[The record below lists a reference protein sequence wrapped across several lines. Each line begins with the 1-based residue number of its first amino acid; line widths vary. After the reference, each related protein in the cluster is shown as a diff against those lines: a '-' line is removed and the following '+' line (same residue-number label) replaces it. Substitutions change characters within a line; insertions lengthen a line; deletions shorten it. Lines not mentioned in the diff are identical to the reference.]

1 MADAGGSPWEVSE
14 AKVKKGDQCN
24 TTFVRTS
31 GFGYLGDHIALN
43 ACLFHWISAYG
54 ALPDLMALSEVA
66 CDKWCHVNFTAD
78 IESVCGTL
86 FLLSPNSEDTI
97 IQWIAD
103 SDTLPERQA
112 SPKIPL
118 SSISQVER
126 RRLLFNR
133 HCTSI
138 FFRTSRNEIFG
149 PFEFT
154 QGGSTNFIEKLRL
167 YVDMQRISSDPEVYK
182 ITRKASTYQLP
193 TSDFSSSPMSVIHGV
208 GTRLMS
214 VFEGLR
220 VSADAALN
228 GAGIYDGTASWRRS
242 PNSEGFLDPDL
253 VAQRIMMNQIYTD
266 QLHLNEPLTSITAP
280 DDADYQ
286 LISCAPLP
294 ISIPDLRP
302 VPRKHPVSLEMWQRH
317 LDHDGRVTV
326 AEKLQTYI
334 YNGGI
339 EPDLRPIAWKYLFG
353 YLKWDFT
360 KDENA
365 KRVQGKHQHYQIMKT
380 FWRSMSPKQVRNS
393 CAFRERKSIIEKD
406 TYRTD
411 RQTALF
417 RDNSAGALTRLYN
430 ILMTYTFYNPDL
442 GYFQGMND
450 LLAVIMS
457 VIDGEEDAFWCF
469 AGLLDRVSGH
479 FSNDS
484 LSLSSQFVGLFK
496 LIEILM
502 PRFAR
507 FLREKEATS
516 MSFCFRWFL
525 IIFKR
530 EFSYDDIKILWE
542 TLFSGAA
549 PKNFQLLIAV
559 AIFDS
564 EADTIIRNCSDISQI
579 LQHINGLSERIN
591 LQNVLSRA
599 QGIYHQLLEVKD
611 RLPNDVAVCLGFALP
626 AATSGGV
633 ATSASS
639 DACHDNEGDFLPVI
653 EDCGFGLE
661 PTAAS
666 PPSSSHSD
674 LEVGEDIVMSGQ
686 RGVNSVAKK
695 GSDCL
700 S

>member
-1 MADAGGSPWEVSE
+1 MLVTYG
-14 AKVKKGDQCN
+14 
-24 TTFVRTS
+24 
-31 GFGYLGDHIALN
+31 
-43 ACLFHWISAYG
+43 LFYWISVCG
-54 ALPDLMALSEVA
+54 ALLDLMALSEVA

-78 IESVCGTL
+78 VESVCGTL

-118 SSISQVER
+118 SSVSQVER

-167 YVDMQRISSDPEVYK
+167 YVDMQR
-182 ITRKASTYQLP
+182 
-193 TSDFSSSPMSVIHGV
+193 SPMSVIHGV

-242 PNSEGFLDPDL
+242 PNTEGFLDPDL

-266 QLHLNEPLTSITAP
+266 RLHLNEPLTSITAP
-280 DDADYQ
+280 DDAEYQ
-286 LISCAPLP
+286 LISRAPLP

-365 KRVQGKHQHYQIMKT
+365 KRVQ
-380 FWRSMSPKQVRNS
+380 SKQ
-393 CAFRERKSIIEKD
+393 ERKSIIEKD

-479 FSNDS
+479 FSNDLS
-484 LSLSSQFVGLFK
+484 SLSSQFIGLFK

-626 AATSGGV
+626 AATSGVV

-666 PPSSSHSD
+666 PSSSSFHSD

-686 RGVNSVAKK
+686 RGVNSAAKK
-695 GSDCL
+695 SSDYL

>member
-1 MADAGGSPWEVSE
+1 MSNTCKIEEVVLRGMAFPEE
-14 AKVKKGDQCN
+14 TCN
-24 TTFVRTS
+24 
-31 GFGYLGDHIALN
+31 
-43 ACLFHWISAYG
+43 
-54 ALPDLMALSEVA
+54 
-66 CDKWCHVNFTAD
+66 KWCHVNFTAD
-78 IESVCGTL
+78 AESVSGTL
-86 FLLSPNSEDTI
+86 FLLPPNSEDTI

-103 SDTLPERQA
+103 SDSLLERQA

-126 RRLLFNR
+126 RRLSFNR
-133 HCTSI
+133 RCTCI
-138 FFRTSRNEIFG
+138 FLRTNQNEIFG

-154 QGGSTNFIEKLRL
+154 QGGSIDFIKKLQSHIDL
-167 YVDMQRISSDPEVYK
+167 QQVSSDPEVYRA
-182 ITRKASTYQLP
+182 TRRTTTYQLP

-208 GTRLMS
+208 GTKLMS

-220 VSADAALN
+220 VSTDAALN
-228 GAGIYDGTASWRRS
+228 SVGVYDGTTSWRRS
-242 PNSEGFLDPDL
+242 PNTEGFLDPDL
-253 VAQRIMMNQIYTD
+253 IAQRTMTNQIYAD
-266 QLHLNEPLTSITAP
+266 RLQLDEPLTSIAAP
-280 DDADYQ
+280 DDAEYQ
-286 LISCAPLP
+286 LISCPPRP
-294 ISIPDLRP
+294 ICIPNLKP
-302 VPRKHPVSLEMWQRH
+302 VPRRHPVTLAMWQRH
-317 LDHDGRVTV
+317 LDRDGRVTV
-326 AEKLQTYI
+326 AEKLQTSI

-360 KDENA
+360 KEENA
-365 KRVQGKHQHYQIMKT
+365 KRVQAKHQHYHIMKT

-393 CAFRERKSIIEKD
+393 CVFRGRKSIIEKD

-417 RDNSAGALTRLYN
+417 RDNSSGALTRLYN

-442 GYFQGMND
+442 GYSQGMND

-469 AGLLDRVSGH
+469 AGLLDHISGH
-479 FSNDS
+479 FSDDS
-484 LSLSSQFVGLFK
+484 SVLSSQFVGLFK

-516 MSFCFRWFL
+516 MSFCFRWFF

-542 TLFSGAA
+542 TLYSGVA
-549 PKNFQLLIAV
+549 PRNFQLLIAV

-564 EADTIIRNCSDISQI
+564 EAETIIRSCSDISQI

-599 QGIYHQLLEVKD
+599 QGIYNQLLEIKD
-611 RLPNDVAVCLGFALP
+611 HLPNEVAVCLGFALP
-626 AATSGGV
+626 AVTSAGIATS
-633 ATSASS
+633 TSS
-639 DACHDNEGDFLPVI
+639 DACHDNEEDFLPAI

-666 PPSSSHSD
+666 PSSSSFHSD
-674 LEVGEDIVMSGQ
+674 LEVGEDIVISGRHDLQ
-686 RGVNSVAKK
+686 LPPSDMYAGVYIDA
-695 GSDCL
+695 GSFINL
-700 S
+700 SPPLSL

>member
-1 MADAGGSPWEVSE
+1 M
-14 AKVKKGDQCN
+14 
-24 TTFVRTS
+24 TF
-31 GFGYLGDHIALN
+31 
-43 ACLFHWISAYG
+43 
-54 ALPDLMALSEVA
+54 SEVT

-78 IESVCGTL
+78 VESVCGTL
-86 FLLSPNSEDTI
+86 FLLSPISEDTI

-118 SSISQVER
+118 FSLSYVER

-154 QGGSTNFIEKLRL
+154 RGGSTNFIEKLRSH
-167 YVDMQRISSDPEVYK
+167 VDMQQLSSDPEVYK
-182 ITRKASTYQLP
+182 ITRKTTTYQLP
-193 TSDFSSSPMSVIHGV
+193 TSDSSSSPMAVIHGV

-228 GAGIYDGTASWRRS
+228 GA
-242 PNSEGFLDPDL
+242 
-253 VAQRIMMNQIYTD
+253 VAQRFMINHICSD
-266 QLHLNEPLTSITAP
+266 RLHHNEPLTSITAP
-280 DDADYQ
+280 DDTECL
-286 LISCAPLP
+286 LISHASLP
-294 ISIPDLRP
+294 IIVPNLKP
-302 VPRKHPVSLEMWQRH
+302 VQRRHPVSLEMWQRH

-326 AEKLQTYI
+326 AEKLQTSI

-339 EPDLRPIAWKYLFG
+339 EPDLRPVAWKYLFG

-360 KDENA
+360 KEENA
-365 KRVQGKHQHYQIMKT
+365 KRVHDKHEHYQIMKK

-406 TYRTD
+406 THRTD
-411 RQTALF
+411 RQTTLF

-450 LLAVIMS
+450 LLAVILS

-469 AGLLDRVSGH
+469 AGLLDRVSDH

-484 LSLSSQFVGLFK
+484 SSLSGQFVGLFK

-502 PRFAR
+502 PRFAQ

-559 AIFDS
+559 AIFDL

-599 QGIYHQLLEVKD
+599 QGIYYQLLEVKD

-626 AATSGGV
+626 DATSGGV
-633 ATSASS
+633 TTSALS
-639 DACHDNEGDFLPVI
+639 DTCHDNEEDFLSVV
-653 EDCGFGLE
+653 EDCGFGLK
-661 PTAAS
+661 PSAAS
-666 PPSSSHSD
+666 PSSSSLHSD
-674 LEVGEDIVMSGQ
+674 LEVGENIIMSAQ
-686 RGVNSVAKK
+686 RSVNSAATK
-695 GSDCL
+695 SNDSL